1 MIHRFTFLVL
11 CLCIS
16 AISFGQTTIE
26 GKVTDQATGDPI
38 LFGSV
43 ALYKNDVLLTGTES
57 DLEGNYIFAGL
68 DPGTYD
74 IEVSYVGYQPQKVV
88 GVIAKAGQINKVDI
102 TISEGVTLQTAVI
115 VDYKEPLIDFDNTT
129 SGGTV
134 TAEQIKSLP
143 TKNIT
148 AIAATTAGISTVD
161 GGDIS
166 VRGSRTNGTYYY
178 VDGVRVS
185 GNINSLVPQSEID
198 QLQVIVGGIDAKY
211 GDVTGGIISI
221 TTKGPSER
229 LTGGVEFETSQFLDP
244 YGYNLATANVSGP
257 LLKNKEGESI
267 LGFRLF
273 GQYTIIGDDD
283 PSAVGVYRASEDL
296 IAQLEADPVS
306 SIGGTSIPAAE
317 NLLAADIG
325 DVLKVRPNET
335 DTDYTL
341 SAKIDARF
349 SDAIDMTVSGS
360 YYDSNN
366 QFTPRTNSATDG
378 SSNNRWAMFNWTN
391 NPFYHTN
398 GYRGNVR
405 FRHKIGKQ
413 GFSEGEEGEETASSL
428 FKNFSYSLQG
438 GYEKNFEN
446 TEDNRHGDNFFR
458 YGYYGNQQRDWNPTA
473 DIVSDSVQWDGPVVP
488 IQTPG
493 GPIYFAHQGYQE
505 QTGEKNPD
513 LSINPAQARINS
525 EMDFLVNGFQS
536 SILNN
541 VWDLYYNV
549 GRPYN
554 RFYKYEEDIYT
565 ANVAAGFDLLPGGS
579 ESGAHNIQFG
589 FTYEQR
595 FQREWTIVPEDIW
608 QLARSN
614 ANQHILGVDNNVV
627 IDSFFD
633 PNIGLMFPQF
643 QTNIQPE
650 DFEDNLFFEK
660 VRELTGQ
667 SLHEYVNVDGI
678 HPDDLSLNMFS
689 ASELNN
695 FGIVSYYGYD
705 YLGNKLPNTV
715 KFDDFFSERDE
726 FGRRKFNVA
735 PLQPIY
741 VAGYLSDKFKYKDI
755 IVRAGVR
762 VDYYDANTNVL
773 KDPYSLYEI
782 ETADNFHAA
791 TGTTKPE
798 SVGDDYRVYVGGE
811 ESEDVIGYRK
821 GDQWFLPNGTSVS
834 GGNILFGGGLV
845 YPYYKERNEENRRVT
860 EAGFDPDISFEDYT
874 PQLNVMPRIAFS
886 FPISEDAGFFAHY
899 DVLVQRPP
907 SNTGGT
913 ALDYFYMENPLRFG
927 TANVPAENPN
937 LKPEK
942 TIDYEVGFQ
951 SKLSNSS
958 AIKISAYY
966 KEQRDMIQRRYYA
979 NIPAPLNTYQTFGN
993 VDFGT
998 VKGFSFGY
1006 DLRRTGN
1013 IQMSFTYTLQFAD
1026 GSGSD
1031 ANSSSGI
1038 NQRGVIRELFP
1049 LSFDERHRIN
1059 AVIDYRFG
1067 SGKVYNGPKIAGYD
1081 ILSNTGL
1088 NLLLTGVS
1096 GRPYSQYEVVD
1107 VPLGQQGLIT
1117 INEARLPWLLNADA
1131 RLDKQFSLNLGS
1143 EENAR
1148 GLNFNVYF
1156 RVENLFNTRNVVD
1169 VYNVTGDP
1177 ASDGFI
1183 GGSAEEGF
1191 TGSSN
1196 GLDQLAQIEA
1206 SGRNVQSYF
1215 DTYTWRVL
1223 SPGHY
1228 TRPRRMYLGLVFD
1241 F

>member
-26 GKVTDQATGDPI
+26 GKVTDQATGEPI

-43 ALYKNDVLLTGTES
+43 ALYKNDVLITGTES
-57 DLEGNYIFAGL
+57 DLDGNYIFSGL

-74 IEVSYVGYQPQKVV
+74 LEVSYVGYQPQKVV
-88 GVIAKAGQINKVDI
+88 GVTAKAGQINKVDI

-166 VRGSRTNGTYYY
+166 IRGSRSNGTYYY
-178 VDGVRVS
+178 IDGVRVS
-185 GNINSLVPQSEID
+185 GNINNQVPQSEID

-229 LTGGVEFETSQFLDP
+229 FTGGVEVETSQFLDP

-257 LLKNKEGESI
+257 ILKNKEGKSI
-267 LGFRLF
+267 LGFRAF
-273 GQYTIIGDDD
+273 GQYTIIADDD
-283 PSAVGVYRASEDL
+283 PSAIGVYRAPESL
-296 IAQLEADPVS
+296 IKELENDPVATIS
-306 SIGGTSIPAAE
+306 GTAIPTAE
-317 NLLAADIG
+317 TLLSGDIG
-325 DVLKVRPNET
+325 EVIKARPNES
-335 DTDYTL
+335 DEDYTVSL
-341 SAKIDARF
+341 KLDARF
-349 SDAIDMTVSGS
+349 TDAIDMSVTGA

-366 QFTPRTNSATDG
+366 QFTPSTSTSTGGA
-378 SSNNRWAMFNWTN
+378 SNGQWAMFNWTN

-413 GFSEGEEGEETASSL
+413 GFSDGEDGEENASL
-428 FKNFSYSLQG
+428 FKNFAYTLQG
-438 GYEKNFEN
+438 GYEKNFQN

-458 YGYYGNQQRDWNPTA
+458 YGYYGEQQRDWVPVGS
-473 DIVSDSVQWDGPVVP
+473 IVSDSVQWDGPVIP
-488 IQTPG
+488 IETGPG
-493 GPIYFAHQGYQE
+493 GTLLFAHQGYQE
-505 QTGEKNPD
+505 QVGEKNPD

-525 EMDFLVNGFQS
+525 EMDFLVNGFQN

-554 RFYKYEEDIYT
+554 RFYKYEEERYT

-579 ESGAHNIQFG
+579 EAGKHNIQFG

-595 FQREWTIVPEDIW
+595 FQREWSIVPEDLW

-614 ANQHILGVDNNVV
+614 ANQHILGVDNTVV

-633 PNIGLMFPQF
+633 PNLGLMMPQF

-660 VRELTGQ
+660 VREFTGQ
-667 SLHEYVNVDGI
+667 SLNEYVNVDAI
-678 HPDDLSLNMFS
+678 HPDNLSINMFS

-695 FGIVSYYGYD
+695 FGVVSYYGYD

-715 KFDDFFSERDE
+715 KFDDFFSERDAN
-726 FGRRKFNVA
+726 GRRKFDVA

-791 TGTTKPE
+791 TGQPQPG
-798 SVGDDYRVYVGGE
+798 SVEDDYRVYVGGVD
-811 ESEDVIGYRK
+811 SEDVIGYRK

-834 GGNILFGGGLV
+834 GGNVLFGGGLV
-845 YPYYKERNEENRRVT
+845 YPYYKERNEENRRIT

-913 ALDYFYMENPLRFG
+913 ALDYFYMENPARFG
-927 TANVPAENPN
+927 TTNVPAQNPN
-937 LKPEK
+937 LRPEK

-966 KEQRDMIQRRYYA
+966 KEQRDMIQRRFYA
-979 NIPAPLNTYQTFGN
+979 NIPAPLNAYQTFSN

-1013 IQMSFTYTLQFAD
+1013 LQMSLAYTLQFAD

-1031 ANSSSGI
+1031 ANSSAGI

-1049 LSFDERHRIN
+1049 LSFDERHRLN
-1059 AVIDYRFG
+1059 ASIDYRYA
-1067 SGKVYNGPKIAGYD
+1067 SGKAYNGPKVGGYD

-1107 VPLGQQGLIT
+1107 QPLGQQGLVT
-1117 INEARLPWLLNADA
+1117 INEARLPWILNADM
-1131 RLDKQFSLNLGS
+1131 RLDKQFSLNLGA

-1148 GLNFNVYF
+1148 RLNFNVYF
-1156 RVENLFNTRNVVD
+1156 RVENLFNTKNIVD
-1169 VYNVTGDP
+1169 VYNVSGDP
-1177 ASDGFI
+1177 DDDGFLV
-1183 GGSAEEGF
+1183 
-1191 TGSSN
+1191 SSN
-1196 GLDQLAQIEA
+1196 GLDQLAQIA
-1206 SGRNVQSYF
+1206 STGRNVDSYIA
-1215 DTYTWRVL
+1215 TYNWRVL
-1223 SPGHY
+1223 QPGHY
-1228 TRPRRMYLGLVFD
+1228 TRPRRMYLGLAFD

>member
-11 CLCIS
+11 CLCFS

-26 GKVTDQATGDPI
+26 GKVTDQVTGEPI
-38 LFGSV
+38 LFGSI
-43 ALYKNDVLLTGTES
+43 AIYKSDVLITGTES
-57 DLEGNYIFAGL
+57 DLDGNYIFSGL

-74 IEVSYVGYQPQKVV
+74 IEVSYVGYQTQRVA
-88 GVIAKAGQINKVDI
+88 GVLAKAGQINKVDI

-115 VDYKEPLIDFDNTT
+115 VDYNEPLVNFDNTT

-134 TAEQIKSLP
+134 SAEQIKSLP

-161 GGDIS
+161 GGAIS
-166 VRGSRTNGTYYY
+166 VRGSRSDGTYYY
-178 VDGVRVS
+178 VDGVRVG
-185 GNINSLVPQSEID
+185 GNINALVPQSEIE
-198 QLQVIVGGIDAKY
+198 QLSVIVGGIDAKY

-229 LTGGVEFETSQFLDP
+229 FTGGVEVETSQFLDAF
-244 YGYNLATANVSGP
+244 GYNLATANVSGP
-257 LLKNKEGESI
+257 ILKNKDGESI

-273 GQYTIIGDDD
+273 GQFTQIADDD
-283 PSAVGVYRASEDL
+283 PSAIGVFRASEEL
-296 IAQLEADPVS
+296 ISELENNPVS
-306 SIGGTSIPAAE
+306 TFNGANFPTAE
-317 NLLAADIG
+317 NLVSEDIG
-325 DVLKVRPNET
+325 PVLKARPNET

-341 SAKIDARF
+341 SGKIDARF
-349 SDAIDMTVSGS
+349 SDAIDMSFSGA

-366 QFTPRTNSATDG
+366 QFTPSTTTSLGGGSNS
-378 SSNNRWAMFNWTN
+378 RWAMFNWTN
-391 NPFYHTN
+391 NPFYN
-398 GYRGNVR
+398 SSGYRANVR

-413 GFSEGEEGEETASSL
+413 GFSDGEEESNSL
-428 FKNFSYSLQG
+428 FRNFSYTLQG
-438 GYEKNFEN
+438 GYEKNLQS

-458 YGYYGNQQRDWNPTA
+458 YGYYGNQQIDWVPTA
-473 DIVSDSVQWDGPVVP
+473 DVVTDSVQWDGPVFTLETA
-488 IQTPG
+488 Q
-493 GPIYFAHQGYQE
+493 GPINFAQQAYLE
-505 QTGEKNPD
+505 LAGEKNPD

-525 EMDFLVNGFQS
+525 EMDVLLNGFQ
-536 SILNN
+536 IGNLNN

-554 RFYKYEEDIYT
+554 RFYKYEEDRYT

-579 ESGAHNIQFG
+579 ESGKHNIQFG

-595 FQREWTIVPEDIW
+595 FEREWTIVPENLW
-608 QLARSN
+608 ELARSN
-614 ANQHILGVDNNVV
+614 ANQHIIGVDNTVV

-633 PNIGLMFPQF
+633 ENLGVMMPQF

-650 DFEDNLFFEK
+650 DFQDNLFFEK
-660 VRELTGQ
+660 IREETGQ
-667 SLHEYVNVDGI
+667 SLNEYVNVDGLN
-678 HPDDLSLNMFS
+678 PDQLRLDMFS

-695 FGIVSYYGYD
+695 FSIISYYGYD

-726 FGRRKFNVA
+726 FGRRKFDVA

-773 KDPYSLYEI
+773 KDPYSLYDI
-782 ETADNFHAA
+782 ETADNFFAA
-791 TGTTKPE
+791 TGQTKPDA
-798 SVGDDYRVYVGGE
+798 VGDDYKVYVSDE
-811 ESEDVIGYRK
+811 DSETVVGYRQ

-834 GGNILFGGGLV
+834 GGNVLFGSGLV
-845 YPYYKERNEENRRVT
+845 FPYYKERNEENRRIT
-860 EAGFDPDISFEDYT
+860 EAGFNPDTSFEDYT
-874 PQLNVMPRIAFS
+874 PQINVMPRVAFS

-907 SNTGGT
+907 SSTGGT

-927 TANVPAENPN
+927 TVGNPAQNPN
-937 LKPEK
+937 LRPEK

-951 SKLSNSS
+951 SKISASS

-966 KEQRDMIQRRYYA
+966 KEMRDMIQQRFYT
-979 NIPAPLNTYQTFGN
+979 NVPAPLIAYQTFGN

-998 VKGFSFGY
+998 VKGLSFSY

-1013 IQMSFTYTLQFAD
+1013 IQMSLAYTLQFAD
-1026 GSGSD
+1026 GSGSN
-1031 ANSSSGI
+1031 ANSSGGI
-1038 NQRGVIRELFP
+1038 NQRGIIRELFP

-1059 AVIDYRFG
+1059 ASVDYRFA
-1067 SGKVYNGPKIAGYD
+1067 SGKAYNGPTIAGYQ
-1081 ILSNTGL
+1081 IFANTGL

-1096 GRPYSQYEVVD
+1096 GRPYSQFQVVD
-1107 VPLGQQGLIT
+1107 QPLGQDILST
-1117 INEARLPWLLNADA
+1117 INEARLPWLLNADS
-1131 RLDKQFSLNLGS
+1131 RLDKQFSLNLG
-1143 EENAR
+1143 EESTR

-1169 VYNVTGDP
+1169 VYNVSGDP
-1177 ASDGFI
+1177 DDDGYLI
-1183 GGSAEEGF
+1183 SA
-1191 TGSSN
+1191 N
-1196 GLDQLAQIEA
+1196 GQDQLAEIE
-1206 SGRNVQSYF
+1206 SQQRNIESF
-1215 DTYTWRVL
+1215 ISTYQWRIAQ
-1223 SPGHY
+1223 PGHY
-1228 TRPRRMYLGLVFD
+1228 TRPRRMYLGLIFD

>member
-26 GKVTDQATGDPI
+26 GKVTDQATGEPI

-43 ALYKNDVLLTGTES
+43 AIYKNDVLLTGTES
-57 DLEGNYIFAGL
+57 DLDGNYIFSGL

-74 IEVSYVGYQPQKVV
+74 IEVSYVGYQAQRVS
-88 GVIAKAGQINKVDI
+88 GITAKAGQINKVDI
-102 TISEGVTLQTAVI
+102 TISEGEMLEEIVI
-115 VDYKEPLIDFDNTT
+115 VDYKAPLIDFDNTT

-134 TAEQIKSLP
+134 SAEQIKSLP

-161 GGDIS
+161 GGAIS
-166 VRGSRTNGTYYY
+166 IRGSRSNATYFY

-185 GNINSLVPQSEID
+185 GNINNQVPQSEID

-229 LTGGVEFETSQFLDP
+229 FTGGVELETSQFLDP

-257 LLKNKEGESI
+257 LIKNKDGKSI
-267 LGFRLF
+267 LGFRAF
-273 GQYTIIGDDD
+273 GQYTNIADDD
-283 PSAVGVYRASEDL
+283 PSAVGVFRASESL
-296 IAQLEADPVS
+296 IQQLENDPVS
-306 SIGGTSIPAAE
+306 NINGTAIPSAE
-317 NLLAADIG
+317 NLLAD
-325 DVLKVRPNET
+325 DVGPVIQARPNET
-335 DTDYTL
+335 DVDYTVSL
-341 SAKIDARF
+341 KLDARLN
-349 SDAIDMTVSGS
+349 DNIDMSVSGA

-366 QFTPRTNSATDG
+366 QFTPSTNTALG
-378 SSNNRWAMFNWTN
+378 GASNGQWAMFNWTN

-398 GYRGNVR
+398 GYRGNIR

-413 GFSEGEEGEETASSL
+413 GFSDGKDSDDSSSSL
-428 FKNFSYSLQG
+428 VRNFSYTLQG
-438 GYEKNFEN
+438 GYEQNFQS

-458 YGYYGNQQRDWNPTA
+458 YGYYGEQQREWVPVA
-473 DIVSDSVQWDGPVVP
+473 SIVSDSILWDGPVETIP
-488 IQTPG
+488 TPG
-493 GPIYFAHQGYQE
+493 GDIFFAHQGYQE
-505 QTGEKNPD
+505 VVGEKNPD

-525 EMDFLVNGFQS
+525 EMDFLVNGFQNS
-536 SILNN
+536 VLNN

-554 RFYKYEEDIYT
+554 RFYKFEEERYT
-565 ANVAAGFDLLPGGS
+565 ANVIAGFDLLPGGS
-579 ESGAHNIQFG
+579 EKGKHNIQFG

-595 FQREWTIVPEDIW
+595 FQREWTIVPEDLW

-614 ANQHILGVDNNVV
+614 ANQHIIGVDNTEV
-627 IDSFFD
+627 IGSFPD
-633 PNIGLMFPQF
+633 PNTGLTFPQY

-650 DFEDNLFFEK
+650 DFEDNLFFER
-660 VRELTGQ
+660 VRDLTGQ
-667 SLHEYVNVDGI
+667 SLNEYVNVDGI
-678 HPDDLSLNMFS
+678 HPDDLSIDMFS

-695 FGIVSYYGYD
+695 FGVVSYYGFD

-715 KFDDFFSERDE
+715 QFDDFFSERDE
-726 FGRRKFNVA
+726 FGRRKFDVA

-791 TGTTKPE
+791 TGQAKPDA
-798 SVGDDYRVYVGGE
+798 VGDDYRVYVGGE
-811 ESEDVIGYRK
+811 DSEDVIGYRQ

-834 GGNILFGGGLV
+834 GGNVLFGGGLV
-845 YPYYKERNEENRRVT
+845 FPYYKERNEENRRIT
-860 EAGFDPDISFEDYT
+860 EAGFNPDISFQDYT

-907 SNTGGT
+907 TNTGGT
-913 ALDYFYMENPLRFG
+913 ALDYFYMENPARFG
-927 TANVPAENPN
+927 TAAVPADNPD
-937 LKPEK
+937 LRPEK
-942 TIDYEVGFQ
+942 TIDYEIGFQ

-966 KEQRDMIQRRYYA
+966 KEQRDLIQRRFYA
-979 NIPAPLNTYQTFGN
+979 NIPAPLNAYQTFSN
-993 VDFGT
+993 IDFGT

-1013 IQMSFTYTLQFAD
+1013 LQMSFNYTLQFAD

-1031 ANSSSGI
+1031 ANSSAGI

-1049 LSFDERHRIN
+1049 LSFDERHRLN
-1059 AVIDYRFG
+1059 AVIDYRYA
-1067 SGKVYNGPKIAGYD
+1067 SGKAYNGPRIAGYD
-1081 ILSNTGL
+1081 IFSNTGI

-1096 GRPYSQYEVVD
+1096 GRPYSQFQVVD
-1107 VPLGQQGLIT
+1107 RPLGQQGLVT
-1117 INEARLPWLLNADA
+1117 INEARLPWVLNADM
-1131 RLDKQFSLNLGS
+1131 RIDKNFTLNFGTDES
-1143 EENAR
+1143 SR

-1156 RVENLFNTRNVVD
+1156 RAENLFNTLNIVD
-1169 VYNVTGDP
+1169 VFNVTGD
-1177 ASDGFI
+1177 AFSDGFI
-1183 GGSAEEGF
+1183 GGSAEEGYF
-1191 TGSSN
+1191 GSSN
-1196 GLDQLAQIEA
+1196 GLDQLAQIA
-1206 SGRNVQSYF
+1206 STGRNVESYVA
-1215 DTYTWRVL
+1215 TYNWRVL
-1223 SPGHY
+1223 QPGHF
-1228 TRPRRMYLGLVFD
+1228 TRPRRLYLGLIFD